1 MKKEKLS
8 NQKGSITLFVLL
20 AMLFFLVVVVNMF
33 MKSSNSNQAQ
43 ISEYDKL
50 KQEYDESIENIDS
63 IYTETEKKDKIKEY
77 TEDGVPIPKG
87 FYYVGGT
94 KEEGVVISDNKV
106 DENKGTSHNTATRIT
121 RKSICMGTSCTRRF

>member
-33 MKSSNSNQAQ
+33 MRSSNSNQAQ

-50 KQEYDESIENIDS
+50 KQEYDEYIENIDN
-63 IYTETEKKDKIKEY
+63 IYTETEK
-77 TEDGVPIPKG
+77 
-87 FYYVGGT
+87 
-94 KEEGVVISDNKV
+94 
-106 DENKGTSHNTATRIT
+106 
-121 RKSICMGTSCTRRF
+121 RKK